1 MAILY
6 RDLSYQVRGSIYTVF
21 KELGPGFL
29 ENIYQNA
36 LEIELTKRGISF
48 EAQKEIEVY
57 YDGIQVGLHRLD
69 LVVEDKIVL
78 ELKAVDDLH
87 PQHEAQIISY
97 LKASRLSV
105 GFLVNFGGKK
115 AKIKRYINTI

>member
-6 RDLSYQVRGSIYTVF
+6 RDLSYRVRGSIYTVF

-115 AKIKRYINTI
+115 AKIKRYINTM